1 MPGAATPTRR
11 VTRAG
16 NGVKVETVPRYYL
29 DAGDSAGMS
38 EARHRRVNRQE
49 LAGRLPR

>member
-1 MPGAATPTRR
+1 MPGAATPPRR

-29 DAGDSAGMS
+29 DAGDGAGMS